1 MGIENVKK
9 YFRRYDIEDR
19 IMEFP
24 VSTATVL
31 SAAEALGTE
40 PQRIA
45 KTVALKGSDDGCIL
59 LVTAGDTRID
69 SAKFKKAF
77 QTKAKMLSPEDALLF
92 TSHPV
97 GGVCP
102 FGIEDE
108 RVGVYLDESLRRFD
122 VVYPACGSANSA
134 IGLKIPELEV
144 YSGMKGWVDVCRLP
158 EI

>member
-1 MGIENVKK
+1 MSIENVKE

-24 VSTATVL
+24 VSTATVQA
-31 SAAEALGTE
+31 AAEALGTE
-40 PQRIA
+40 PERIA
-45 KTVALKGSDDGCIL
+45 KTVALKNSDDGCIL
-59 LVTAGDTRID
+59 LVTAGDTKID

-77 QTKAKMLSPEDALLF
+77 RTKAKMLSPEDALMF

-108 RVGVYLDESLRRFD
+108 RVGIFLDESLRRFD
-122 VVYPACGSANSA
+122 VVYPACGSSNSA
-134 IGLKIPELEV
+134 IGLKIPELEE
-144 YSGMKGWVDVCRLP
+144 YSGSMGWVDVCRLP
-158 EI
+158 DA